1 MPKPAPRF
9 ASRTAVAALA
19 ILFAWL
25 ACAFWNSVKPL
36 PFGTRTA
43 SLPARL
49 GESQVEFLD
58 DRMQHQVTQQREL
71 EFIDRAEQ
79 MVVVDQCPI
88 DQDLAQHLLARK
100 RLHPNIKIVVV
111 ADPRNEVYGGTPAS
125 TLRALETSGIVVARV
140 RLERLR
146 DSNPLYSS
154 AWRLGVSWWD
164 DPFDEVP
171 GEITARSALRR
182 LNFKF
187 DRRQLLVAD
196 DGAGSWSSMVTSAA
210 PGGADGGNVGL
221 EVHGQLAREIAGGEL
236 QIAAWVDR
244 RRSIAGTAAAREP
257 RRGDYRRTLL
267 DRERDSQRSARCH
280 RDRRQ
285 RRLDRPDRPRA
296 RRPADPE
303 CAAAGRGPR
312 RAPAGAARSGRARES
327 GGGAAELLHDGAG
340 SMEVRW
346 RGSRARGG
354 RFVLIRHGSDA
365 WLNLGSADLTR
376 RSLDDLN
383 LEANLELRMPARA
396 APARAAADAFAQ
408 DWSSAEPYV
417 VHADESDG
425 LYWRYRIAEATGLA
439 MF

>member
-236 QIAAWVDR
+236 QIAAWSTDDDRLPAPPPLESRGVGTIDARFLTESAIRNALRDAIAIAGSGDSIDLTVHELGDR
-244 RRSIAGTAAAREP
+244 RIQNALLQAVARGA
-257 RRGDYRRTLL
+257 RLQVLL
-267 DRERDSQRSARCH
+267 D
-280 RDRRQ
+280 
-285 RRLDRPDRPRA
+285 PDV
-296 RRPADPE
+296 PANQ
-303 CAAAGRGPR
+303 AA
-312 RAPAGAARSGRARES
+312 
-327 GGGAAELLHDGAG
+327 AAELLHDGAG

-383 LEANLELRMPARA
+383 FEANLELRMPARA

-408 DWSSAEPYV
+408 DWSSAEPYA